1 MVYNIITV
9 KFGRS
14 TRVTASPI
22 NYKFDEK
29 QILVIEGLELPEY
42 YEVDFC
48 NVGDEQTITMIGSS
62 EGVQIPDDYLRTGLP
77 VKAYIVIFGQT
88 EGAVETRYEITIPV
102 NERPERSDMQPTPA
116 EQQQIDSLVSAL
128 NDALDELH
136 DGIDHVDEI
145 GDEVEA
151 NTTLSESWAIGGTG
165 TRDGEDTNNSKYY
178 SELAAQAAD
187 EGGWMHFYIDE
198 NGHLI
203 YMKTTNVEI
212 QFKLENGHLF
222 VGV

>member
-29 QILVIEGLELPEY
+29 QILVIDGLELPEY

-48 NVGDEQTITMIGSS
+48 NVGDEQTITMIGNS

-77 VKAYIVIFGQT
+77 IKAYIVIFGQT

-102 NERPERSDMQPTPA
+102 NERPERSDMNPTPA
-116 EQQQIDSLVSAL
+116 EQQQIDSIISAI
-128 NDALDELH
+128 NDALDSME
-136 DGIDHVDEI
+136 DGVSHI
-145 GDEVEA
+145 DEVRQEVEE
-151 NTTLSESWAIGGTG
+151 NKTLSESWAVGGTG
-165 TRDGEDTNNSKYY
+165 TRDGEDTDNSKYY
-178 SELAAQAAD
+178 SELSQQAAN
-187 EGGWMHFYIDE
+187 ESGWMHFYIDE

-203 YMKTTNVEI
+203 YVKTSKVDV
-212 QFKLENGHLF
+212 QFKLMNGHLF